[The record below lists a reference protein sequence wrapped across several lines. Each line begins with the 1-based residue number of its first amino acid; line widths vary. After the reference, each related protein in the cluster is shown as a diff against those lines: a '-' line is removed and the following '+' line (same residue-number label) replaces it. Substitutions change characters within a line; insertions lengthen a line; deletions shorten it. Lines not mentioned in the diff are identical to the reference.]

1 MLQGS
6 LHRGPVLHLLGEATI
21 PGAGRVLLLHGGP
34 DATHGRL
41 LVLQH
46 VCEALIQGHLGG
58 AFQHDFLR
66 RRGTH
71 VSSGWKGCLLYFLSM
86 TP

>member
-46 VCEALIQGHLGG
+46 VCEAC
-58 AFQHDFLR
+58 
-66 RRGTH
+66 GTEQKE
-71 VSSGWKGCLLYFLSM
+71 GR
-86 TP
+86 